1 MKRASGVLL
10 PLFSLPGEYGV
21 GTLGAGARYFIDRIA
36 EGGFSVWQILPFC
49 PTDGYGSPY
58 AGISSFAASPVYID
72 PAEMLDAELITAAEC
87 EAEKRPEGRFV
98 EGGLFDAR
106 LALCK
111 KAAERLDRSTL
122 DDFLDREPEIAAFCR
137 LYADRGGDFSAIA
150 FSQYE
155 FFREWDNLRTYAH
168 ERGISIM
175 GDMPIYVSADSYDV
189 ATYPSAFLLNG
200 EGRAARVAGVPPDY
214 FSADGQVWGNPL
226 YDYGAMQADGYR
238 FFRDRIAFLTRR
250 LDALRLDHFR
260 GYLSYFSI
268 PAGAGAR
275 EGQWEQGPGDALF
288 SALSDLLAGYP
299 VVAEDLGDVGTEV
312 EEFRRRCGFLS
323 TRVLQFGF
331 LGDPQSVHL
340 PHAYPEDSV
349 AYSGTHDNETLQ
361 EYLSAMPKSEQRYL
375 LDYCGASDD
384 NGARVVIR
392 TLLASHA
399 RLAVFPLADLL
410 SFGAPHRI
418 NTPGRAE
425 GNWSVRFLHG
435 ELAAL
440 DTAQYLYQN
449 RLFGRV

>member
-36 EGGFSVWQILPFC
+36 EGGFSWWQILPFG

-58 AGISSFAASPVYID
+58 AGLSSFAASPVYID
-72 PAEMLDAELITAAEC
+72 PAEMCAAGLITGAEC
-87 EAEKRPEGRFV
+87 EEAKRPEGRLA

-111 KAAERLDRSTL
+111 KAAERLDRAAL
-122 DDFLDREPEIAAFCR
+122 DGFLDREPEVAAFCL
-137 LYADRGGDFSAIA
+137 LYADRGGDFAAIA

-155 FFREWDNLRTYAH
+155 FFREWDSLRTYAH
-168 ERGISIM
+168 GRGISIM
-175 GDMPIYVSADSYDV
+175 GDMPIYVSADSYDL
-189 ATYPSAFLLNG
+189 AMYPDAFLLDG

-250 LDALRLDHFR
+250 FDALRLDHFR
-260 GYLSYFSI
+260 GYHSYYSI
-268 PAGAGAR
+268 PAGACAR
-275 EGQWEQGPGDALF
+275 EGAWEQGPGDALF
-288 SALSDLLAGYP
+288 SALSDLLADYP
-299 VVAEDLGDVGTEV
+299 VVAEDLGDVGPEV

-323 TRVLQFGF
+323 TRVLQFAF

-340 PHAYPEDSV
+340 PHNYPEDSV

-361 EYLSAMPKSEQRYL
+361 SYLSAMPKSERGYL
-375 LDYCGASDD
+375 LDYCGATEENDVR
-384 NGARVVIR
+384 AVIR
-392 TLLASHA
+392 TLLATHA
-399 RLAVFPLADLL
+399 RLAILPLADLL

-425 GNWSVRFLHG
+425 GNWSVRFLHD

-440 DTAQYLYQN
+440 DTTQYLYLN
-449 RLFGRV
+449 RLFGRA